1 MSKLPLTVAIIS
13 LNAASLIEP
22 CLKSVDFADEI
33 LVVDSGSTDDTL
45 VVAERYRARIVQ
57 ETWRGFG
64 QQKQLAVNLAKHDWV
79 LCLDVDERVTPELAQ
94 SIVTALQNPHF
105 RAYKFPRRNRFLGRW
120 LKHGEG
126 YPDLSLRLFHRAD
139 ASWSNDDVH
148 ETVLTMQAVG
158 QLKGDLLHESA
169 DDIATYLGKQ
179 NRYSTLHSRMLYRQ
193 GVRANHLQLLTHPL
207 WRFIKF
213 YFFKRGFLDG
223 GPGFAHVA
231 IGCHNT
237 FMKYLK
243 MLEIE
248 TAESTSS
255 KESKEAKS
263 L

>member
-1 MSKLPLTVAIIS
+1 
-13 LNAASLIEP
+13 
-22 CLKSVDFADEI
+22 
-33 LVVDSGSTDDTL
+33 
-45 VVAERYRARIVQ
+45 
-57 ETWRGFG
+57 
-64 QQKQLAVNLAKHDWV
+64 
-79 LCLDVDERVTPELAQ
+79 
-94 SIVTALQNPHF
+94 
-105 RAYKFPRRNRFLGRW
+105 
-120 LKHGEG
+120 
-126 YPDLSLRLFHRAD
+126 
-139 ASWSNDDVH
+139 
-148 ETVLTMQAVG
+148 
-158 QLKGDLLHESA
+158 
-169 DDIATYLGKQ
+169 
-179 NRYSTLHSRMLYRQ
+179 
-193 GVRANHLQLLTHPL
+193 L